1 MRKLKI
7 INIFICLF
15 FLNSQQ
21 QMNGPYLFITNGVSM
36 LAQLFNI
43 HYFDLTV
50 ANKAVCGYKG
60 WQAIVIFNSYCLQS
74 YLS

>member
-1 MRKLKI
+1 MIRNI
-7 INIFICLF
+7 IFYFVCFSI
-15 FLNSQQ
+15 SPQ
-21 QMNGPYLFITNGVSM
+21 QMNGPYLFITNGVSI
-36 LAQLFNI
+36 LA

-50 ANKAVCGYKG
+50 AKGVYEDIYKG